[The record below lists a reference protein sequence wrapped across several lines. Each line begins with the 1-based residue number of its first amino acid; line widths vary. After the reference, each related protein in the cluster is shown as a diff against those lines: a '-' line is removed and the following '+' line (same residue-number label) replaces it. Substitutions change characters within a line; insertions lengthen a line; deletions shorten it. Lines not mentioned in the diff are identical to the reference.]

1 MEEADLIIYFK
12 TKEGHF
18 SLVTVLKTNTKGSQE
33 RCPGQLE
40 HQLHVLVV
48 RGRGEVQLHV
58 ALGLHPCSIAAASSC
73 CPAYQQLL
81 NYQLKLSCYP
91 RGLPSS

>member
-40 HQLHVLVV
+40 HGLHMLVVGGGGEGQLHMAGGLHEHLGSL
-48 RGRGEVQLHV
+48 RYALQLHIPQDLENV
-58 ALGLHPCSIAAASSC
+58 FFV
-73 CPAYQQLL
+73 
-81 NYQLKLSCYP
+81 
-91 RGLPSS
+91 